1 MWLYH
6 ERKVP
11 RVPNCPKVQNGVTE
25 APMMM
30 GRLLRVRISTA
41 DYFRFVGEERWF
53 WLSFRRLGDV
63 IVERMWV

>member
-1 MWLYH
+1 
-6 ERKVP
+6 
-11 RVPNCPKVQNGVTE
+11 
-25 APMMM
+25 MMM